1 MTKSL
6 GGKLPGDG
14 IQEFNLYTKDHRCK
28 SISRYIKFPFGSQ
41 DIDASNILEVSLWQY

>member
-6 GGKLPGDG
+6 DGKLLEDR
-14 IQEFNLYTKDHRCK
+14 IQKFNLYTKDYRCE

-41 DIDASNILEVSLWQY
+41 DMDVSDILEVSLWQY

>member
-6 GGKLPGDG
+6 GGKLPGDR

-28 SISRYIKFPFGSQ
+28 STSRYIKFPFGSQ